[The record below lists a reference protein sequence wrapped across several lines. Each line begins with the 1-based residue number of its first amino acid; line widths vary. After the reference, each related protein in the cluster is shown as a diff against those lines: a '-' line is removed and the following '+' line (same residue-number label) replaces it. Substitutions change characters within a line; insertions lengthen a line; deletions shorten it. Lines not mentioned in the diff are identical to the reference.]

1 MRDTRES
8 SRRLM
13 SEMSLRGCP
22 IGLIYLTVGRYM
34 QI

>member
-22 IGLIYLTVGRYM
+22 IGLIYSTMGRYM

>member
-13 SEMSLRGCP
+13 SEFFLRGCP
-22 IGLIYLTVGRYM
+22 LGLIYSIVGRYM